1 MSRRP
6 GITRAPSYPG
16 TRYPLRKGPQMLRF
30 RPEAWRLLLVAT
42 LMLLVTGCVSRPS
55 EEVLTP
61 RVLKQP
67 PAQEVTV
74 LAATNRKLSS
84 KDDGPLGRRSDNL
97 SFERYRFS
105 VPANRSAASLVYPT
119 VPADPR
125 RQFVVTDHRDL
136 TPSQFSAEIE
146 RTVDDDGTV
155 AVFVHGYNYSHQ
167 EALFR
172 TAQLGADAEPLPP
185 PILFSWP
192 SQASL
197 TGYVADKD
205 EALASRTELTRL
217 LVLISRTHGV
227 KRIVLFAHS
236 MGSLLAI
243 EAVRQLELEKQSSTT
258 EKLDIVLAA
267 ADIDA
272 DLFLSQLNDIGR
284 LPRPITLLV
293 SRKDKVLRVSSFLGR
308 ERPRVGRSDVD
319 DARVAAAAED
329 HNLRLVDI
337 TGINDNDGLGH
348 DRYVN
353 LARSAE
359 EIKRQYQPGSETPD
373 NTGIFV
379 FDAAGHLL
387 KRPFPVTEDTHLAAA
402 R

>member
-1 MSRRP
+1 
-6 GITRAPSYPG
+6 
-16 TRYPLRKGPQMLRF
+16 MLSF

-74 LAATNRKLSS
+74 LAATNRKLRSR
-84 KDDGPLGRRSDNL
+84 DDGPLGRRSDNL
-97 SFERYRFS
+97 SFEQYRFS
-105 VPANRSAASLVYPT
+105 VPANRPAASISYPT
-119 VPADPR
+119 ASPDPR

-155 AVFVHGYNYSHQ
+155 GVFVHGYNYSHQ

-172 TAQLGADAEPLPP
+172 TAQLGADGKTLPP

-217 LVLISRTHGV
+217 LVLISRTRGV
-227 KRIVLFAHS
+227 KHIVLFAHS

-258 EKLDIVLAA
+258 RKLDIVLAA
-267 ADIDA
+267 ADIDV

-293 SRKDKVLRVSSFLGR
+293 SKQDKVLGVSSFLGR

-319 DARVAAAAED
+319 DARVVAVAEA

-337 TGINDNDGLGH
+337 TGISDNDGLGH

-353 LARSAE
+353 LAKSAG
-359 EIKRQYQPGSETPD
+359 EIKRQYQSGSETPD
-373 NTGIFV
+373 NVGVFVVDATGQ
-379 FDAAGHLL
+379 LL
-387 KRPFPVTEDTHLAAA
+387 TRRFQVTDGAQLATTDVNTATYH
-402 R
+402 

>member
-1 MSRRP
+1 M
-6 GITRAPSYPG
+6 
-16 TRYPLRKGPQMLRF
+16 QRF

-42 LMLLVTGCVSRPS
+42 LMLSIAGCTSRPS
-55 EEVLTP
+55 QDVLTP
-61 RVLKQP
+61 LTLRQP
-67 PAQEVTV
+67 ATQEVTV
-74 LAATNRKLSS
+74 LAATNRSLGSRG
-84 KDDGPLGRRSDNL
+84 DGPLEQRSDHL

-105 VPANRSAASLVYPT
+105 VPEIRPAASISYPT
-119 VPADPR
+119 ASPDPR
-125 RQFVVTDHRDL
+125 RQFVVTDHGDL
-136 TPSQFSAEIE
+136 TSSQFSAEIA

-172 TAQLGADAEPLPP
+172 TAQLGADAPTLPP

-197 TGYVADKD
+197 TGYVADRD

-217 LVLISRTHGV
+217 LALIGRTHGV

-236 MGSLLAI
+236 MGSMLAV
-243 EAVRQLELEKQSSTT
+243 EAVRQLKLEKQSSTT

-308 ERPRVGRSDVD
+308 ERPRVGRSDIG
-319 DARVAAAAED
+319 DARVVAAAED

-353 LARSAE
+353 LAKSAE

-373 NTGIFV
+373 NVGAFV
-379 FDAAGHLL
+379 VDAAGQLL
-387 KRPFPVTEDTHLAAA
+387 KRPLPVTGDTRLAAA

>member
-1 MSRRP
+1 
-6 GITRAPSYPG
+6 
-16 TRYPLRKGPQMLRF
+16 
-30 RPEAWRLLLVAT
+30 
-42 LMLLVTGCVSRPS
+42 MLLVTGCVSRPS

-67 PAQEVTV
+67 LAQEVTV
-74 LAATNRKLSS
+74 LAATNRKLRS
-84 KDDGPLGRRSDNL
+84 KDDGPLGRRSDKL

-105 VPANRSAASLVYPT
+105 VPANRPAASLVYPT

-172 TAQLGADAEPLPP
+172 TAQLGADAETLPP

-217 LVLISRTHGV
+217 LVLISRTRGV
-227 KRIVLFAHS
+227 KHIVLFAHS

-243 EAVRQLELEKQSSTT
+243 EAVRQLELENQSSTT
-258 EKLDIVLAA
+258 RKLDIVLAA
-267 ADIDA
+267 ADIDV

-293 SRKDKVLRVSSFLGR
+293 SKQDRVLGVSSFLGR
-308 ERPRVGRSDVD
+308 ERPRVGMSDVD
-319 DARVAAAAED
+319 DARVVAVAEA

-337 TGINDNDGLGH
+337 TGISDNDGLGH

-353 LARSAE
+353 LAKSAG
-359 EIKRQYQPGSETPD
+359 EIKREYESHSETAD
-373 NTGIFV
+373 NAGILV
-379 FDAAGHLL
+379 FDAVGHLL
-387 KRPFPVTEDTHLAAA
+387 TRPPSATAAPYLATTEVNTATY

>member
-1 MSRRP
+1 
-6 GITRAPSYPG
+6 
-16 TRYPLRKGPQMLRF
+16 MLRF
-30 RPEAWRLLLVAT
+30 RPDAWRLLLVAT
-42 LMLLVTGCVSRPS
+42 LMLLVTGCVSRPT

-61 RVLKQP
+61 RVLGQP
-67 PAQEVTV
+67 AHEVIV
-74 LAATNRKLSS
+74 LAATNRKLRS
-84 KDDGPLGRRSDNL
+84 KDDDPLGRRSDNL
-97 SFERYRFS
+97 GFERYRFS
-105 VPANRSAASLVYPT
+105 VPANRPAASIIYPT

-125 RQFVVTDHRDL
+125 RQFIVTDHDDL
-136 TPSQFSAEIE
+136 TLSQFSAEVE

-155 AVFVHGYNYSHQ
+155 GVFVHGYNYSHQ

-172 TAQLGADAEPLPP
+172 TAQLGADARTLPP

-217 LVLISRTHGV
+217 LVLIGRTQGV
-227 KRIVLFAHS
+227 KHIVLFAHS

-258 EKLDIVLAA
+258 QKLDIVLAA
-267 ADIDA
+267 ADIDV

-293 SRKDKVLRVSSFLGR
+293 SKEDKALGASSFLGR
-308 ERPRVGRSDVD
+308 ERPRVGTSDVD
-319 DARVAAAAED
+319 DARVVAAAED

-337 TGINDNDGLGH
+337 TGIEDNDGLGH

-353 LARSAE
+353 LAKSAGQ
-359 EIKRQYQPGSETPD
+359 IKRQYQPGTEASISP
-373 NTGIFV
+373 GVFV
-379 FDAAGHLL
+379 FDAVGHLL
-387 KRPFPVTEDTHLAAA
+387 TRPSNAPRLP
-402 R
+402 